1 MLPWLAGC
9 GCGCGWPICLFDLLG
24 YGLVDAVVIL
34 NDAMLASI
42 CLSDRVEDP
51 SSARCV
57 VHSAWLCAPVL
68 ARMSALKAAFCV
80 TMRVPAA
87 LVDPQVPDRCG
98 IIGRLVVSVASG
110 SRNLIRVPGRAYV
123 DHGAA

>member
-1 MLPWLAGC
+1 ML
-9 GCGCGWPICLFDLLG
+9 DLLG

-34 NDAMLASI
+34 NDTMIANI
-42 CLSDRVEDP
+42 CMSDRFEDP

-68 ARMSALKAAFCV
+68 ARMSALKAAF
-80 TMRVPAA
+80 RVAVRVEIA

-98 IIGRLVVSVASG
+98 IIG
-110 SRNLIRVPGRAYV
+110 
-123 DHGAA
+123 